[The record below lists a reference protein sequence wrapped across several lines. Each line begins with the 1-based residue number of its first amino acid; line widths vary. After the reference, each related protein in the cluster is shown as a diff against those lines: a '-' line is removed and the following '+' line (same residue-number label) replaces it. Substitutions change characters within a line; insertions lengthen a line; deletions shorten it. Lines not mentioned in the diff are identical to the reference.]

1 MTNSATRQSARAS
14 RNSRVYPASH
24 RALAPTPFDA
34 SLHASQPSSAPW
46 CPARIPDAPSRRRAW
61 RTPEVRRTRVA
72 GARRED
78 RGRFR
83 DTPDDPVRPPPSRR
97 VFFLTRSLANPRA
110 PLTRA
115 RPRPRNTRGRSVL
128 DLPGRCEAE
137 PAEAVPVPALGT
149 SSPVLSHAVALSCH
163 RRLFP
168 KRETDETLERVLGRD
183 EIFTRD

>member
-1 MTNSATRQSARAS
+1 M
-14 RNSRVYPASH
+14 
-24 RALAPTPFDA
+24 
-34 SLHASQPSSAPW
+34 
-46 CPARIPDAPSRRRAW
+46 
-61 RTPEVRRTRVA
+61 
-72 GARRED
+72 
-78 RGRFR
+78 
-83 DTPDDPVRPPPSRR
+83 
-97 VFFLTRSLANPRA
+97 
-110 PLTRA
+110 
-115 RPRPRNTRGRSVL
+115 L